1 MNEFT
6 VRQYDAQYNKGCI
19 DLILGIQ
26 VEEFGI
32 PITLADQPDLE
43 TIEDFYQRDNGNFWI
58 ALKGEEVIGT
68 IALVDISNRQVAL
81 RKMFVAKPFR
91 GKDFG
96 VAHALLDA
104 AITWCRQK
112 QVRNIFLG
120 TTASYLAAH
129 RFYENNK
136 FIQIEKAQLPKEFP
150 VMSVDSKFYRR
161 AL

>member
-1 MNEFT
+1 MNKFI
-6 VRQYDAQYNKGCI
+6 VRQYDATYNKGCI

-26 VEEFGI
+26 IEEFGI

-43 TIEDFYQRDNGNFWI
+43 TIEDFYQHDNGNFWI
-58 ALKGEEVIGT
+58 ALKDEEVIGT

-96 VAHALLDA
+96 VAQALLDA

-112 QVRNIFLG
+112 QVCNIFLG
-120 TTASYLAAH
+120 TTSAYLAAH
-129 RFYENNK
+129 RFYEKND
-136 FIQIEKAQLPKEFP
+136 FLQIDMAQLPKEFP